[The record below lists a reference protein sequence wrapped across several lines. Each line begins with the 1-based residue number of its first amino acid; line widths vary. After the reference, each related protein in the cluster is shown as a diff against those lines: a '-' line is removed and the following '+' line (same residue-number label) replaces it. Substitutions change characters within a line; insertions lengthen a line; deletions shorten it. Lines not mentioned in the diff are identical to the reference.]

1 MGPKRRPPSLLEQI
15 VRSYAAFYVGRAA
28 NGILLLVLLPVVVA
42 ISVVIFAALA
52 VIVFGAYALLGSP
65 GPPIGTVFSLGWF
78 VGSFVVLFLVLR
90 RGHRWLTL
98 AIRIADAPAAMIDPP
113 DEDDGVIREAPDP
126 EAFRAR
132 VAAVDARHTSPS
144 DTPDEP

>member
-1 MGPKRRPPSLLEQI
+1 MGPRPTRPSYLERLL
-15 VRSYAAFYVGRAA
+15 RSYAAYYVGRVAY
-28 NGILLLVLLPVVVA
+28 GIVLLVLLPVVAA
-42 ISVVIFAALA
+42 ISIVIFAALA

-78 VGSFVVLFLVLR
+78 VGSFVILFLVLR

-98 AIRIADAPAAMIDPP
+98 AIKIADAPAAMIAPP
-113 DEDDGVIREAPDP
+113 DEDDEDIREAPDLG
-126 EAFRAR
+126 AFRAR
-132 VAAVDARHTSPS
+132 VAAADARHTSPS